1 MVKQRSAGW
10 RRVRRGGAIA
20 IAAVVLASGSAAAS
34 AAGKKYA
41 PNIDPSEFSASI
53 DHPYFPLAP
62 GSRWVYESDTPEGL
76 ELIVVEVTDDTRVV
90 MGVTTVV
97 VHDTVTVDGVVI
109 EDTFDWYAQD
119 TEGNVWYF
127 GEDTRE
133 FENGVAV
140 NAEGAWEAGIDGAQP
155 GIVMEADPEVGDRY
169 RQEYYRG
176 EAEDQAKVLS
186 LDASVTVPFG
196 GFGAVLETRDF
207 TRLERRVVE
216 HKFYA
221 KDVGLVQERK
231 VKGGSQLTV
240 LVEHT
245 TR

>member
-1 MVKQRSAGW
+1 VLVLMSLALSAT
-10 RRVRRGGAIA
+10 V
-20 IAAVVLASGSAAAS
+20 AVAKAD
-34 AAGKKYA
+34 KYA
-41 PNIDPSEFSASI
+41 PQIDPAGFSTTI
-53 DHPYFPLAP
+53 DNPYLPLTP

-76 ELIVVEVTDDTRVV
+76 ERIVVEVTDDTRDV

-97 VHDTVTVDGVVI
+97 VRDTVTLDGVVI

-119 TEGNVWYF
+119 TAGNVWYF

-140 NAEGAWEAGIDGAQP
+140 NADGAWEAGIDGALP
-155 GIVMEADPEVGDRY
+155 GIVMKADLEVGDRY
-169 RQEYYRG
+169 RQEYYKG
-176 EAEDQAKVLS
+176 VAEDEAKVLS
-186 LDASVTVPFG
+186 LDVSVTTPFG
-196 GFGAVLETRDF
+196 SFDKVLKTKDF
-207 TRLERRVVE
+207 TGLEPGVVE

-221 KDVGLVQERK
+221 PGVGAVQEKK
-231 VKGGSQLTV
+231 VKGGSQRTV